1 MVAPNLRARA
11 SDASAATRGAVIH
24 LCVLRARRCLATT
37 ASGRARLV
45 VVDDRGGVIRDD
57 VVVALDAGAGD
68 AGARGEKRAR
78 RRPPYWSAARTRDGA
93 ALIGTSGNYVLEC
106 AYDVEAGERDWFRI
120 VGDEALGPHT
130 GYVRDIV
137 ATSDG

>member
-68 AGARGEKRAR
+68 AGERGEKRAERAVVGFWQTFAERASEAR
-78 RRPPYWSAARTRDGA
+78 RRHFDGRKT
-93 ALIGTSGNYVLEC
+93 IDGKSS
-106 AYDVEAGERDWFRI
+106 ERK
-120 VGDEALGPHT
+120 
-130 GYVRDIV
+130 
-137 ATSDG
+137 